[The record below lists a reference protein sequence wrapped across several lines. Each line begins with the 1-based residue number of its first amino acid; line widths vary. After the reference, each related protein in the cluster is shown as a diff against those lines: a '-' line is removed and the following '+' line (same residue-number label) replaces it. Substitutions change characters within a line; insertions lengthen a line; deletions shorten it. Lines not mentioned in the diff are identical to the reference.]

1 MPNNI
6 GTVISEYWH
15 VGLVAVI
22 LVALTID
29 FISRFFLGSLQLK
42 RELDDAIAELRSISS
57 QKNGELIDLDGVKS
71 KAMKSRALSNL
82 WSEYAKTLH
91 SQLGDEDEL
100 GQRTIKRWRSTSLAD
115 AFFTEQAIVDSRLK
129 TDFFK
134 HLPGV
139 LTGLG
144 IIGTFAGL
152 IKGLVNF
159 KVVGDNGEALP
170 PLEAQVQLQGLV
182 GAVGHAFYVS
192 ALAIFLAMLF
202 TWIEKAQA
210 TARYGQ
216 VEELRELIDGLFKGG
231 AGEEYLQGLAQ
242 SSQDAAT
249 HIKHLRDTL
258 VVDLKEVMTTL
269 TERQISA
276 QAQHTGQMSVDVGKA
291 IADGIAKPMYE
302 ITEAVKKVSG
312 NQGDAINK
320 LLTDVLVS
328 FAAQMKEM
336 FGDQMRDLADLLKQA
351 SESMKE
357 SAIQFGQLAS
367 NMDAAGTNTVDAMGD
382 KLAKALDAM
391 DSRQSAMN
399 ARMGEFVE
407 QIRNLVSQS
416 QSETNQKLQD
426 ALSAVGLQVA
436 GVVETLRKQA
446 EQADAAQGDRSRR
459 FEESTGQAI
468 SSLSGQVEQ
477 LLSQSMETN
486 KSLQVSVA
494 ALASAT
500 DRAISGL
507 NSGAET
513 LYVAA
518 SDFAKAGDGVTETMK
533 LSATATESLKA
544 SSNQLVTATDG
555 AKGII
560 ADYARTRDIFAT
572 MVGELKLTVENA
584 KRDAGMTSELISR
597 IQAATKELGAAQQ
610 QSEEYLKGVSAALV
624 GAHES
629 FRENIDKTLGEGN
642 RSFQKELSLSV
653 MRLSSAIKLL
663 GEVLDEIPQ
672 PDRR

>member
-6 GTVISEYWH
+6 GTLISEYWH
-15 VGLVAVI
+15 IGLVAV
-22 LVALTID
+22 LLAALTVD
-29 FISRFFLGSLQLK
+29 FFARFFLGSFKLRGELSDAI
-42 RELDDAIAELRSISS
+42 RELQAISS
-57 QKNGELIDLDGVKS
+57 KANGELVDLNAVKS
-71 KAMKSRALSNL
+71 RAMKSEALSHL
-82 WSEYAKTLH
+82 WAEYAKTLH
-91 SQLGDEDEL
+91 PQMEGEDEL
-100 GQRTIKRWRSTSLAD
+100 GQQKIKRYRSTALAD
-115 AFFTEQAIVDSRLK
+115 AFFTEQAIVDNRLK

-159 KVVGDNGEALP
+159 NVSVDPGA
-170 PLEAQVQLQGLV
+170 AQEQLQGLV
-182 GAVGHAFYVS
+182 RSVGHAFYVS
-192 ALAIFLAMLF
+192 ASAIFLAMLI
-202 TWIEKAQA
+202 TWIEKTMA

-258 VVDLKEVMTTL
+258 VVDLKEVLTTL

-291 IADGIAKPMYE
+291 ITDAVAQPMAA
-302 ITEAVKKVSG
+302 ITDAVQKVSG

-320 LLTDVLVS
+320 LLTDVLAS
-328 FAAQMKEM
+328 FSAQMQEM
-336 FGDQMRDLADLLKQA
+336 FGGQMRGMADLLKQA

-357 SAIQFGQLAS
+357 SALQFGQLAS

-399 ARMGEFVE
+399 SRMGEFVE

-416 QSETNQKLQD
+416 QSETNQKLQE
-426 ALSAVGLQVA
+426 ALSAVGTQVA

-446 EQADAAQGDRSRR
+446 EQADIAQGDRSRK

-486 KSLQVSVA
+486 KSLQTSVA
-494 ALASAT
+494 ALAGAT

-518 SDFAKAGDGVTETMK
+518 SDFAKAGNGVTETMK
-533 LSATATESLKA
+533 MSAAATEAIKL
-544 SSNQLVTATDG
+544 SSNQLVVATDG

-560 ADYARTRDIFAT
+560 ADYGRTRDVFAT
-572 MVGELKLTVENA
+572 MVAELRQTVENA
-584 KRDAGMTSELISR
+584 KRDASLTSELIAR

-610 QSEEYLKGVSAALV
+610 QSEDYLKGVSTALV

-629 FRENIDKTLGEGN
+629 FRDNIDKTLGEGN
-642 RSFQKELSLSV
+642 RRFQKELSDSV
-653 MRLSSAIKLL
+653 GPPMATQ
-663 GEVLDEIPQ
+663 IP
-672 PDRR
+672 PPMATSNSPT

>member
-100 GQRTIKRWRSTSLAD
+100 GQRRIKRWRSTSLAD

-367 NMDAAGTNTVDAMGD
+367 NMDAAGTNTVD
-382 KLAKALDAM
+382 
-391 DSRQSAMN
+391 
-399 ARMGEFVE
+399 V
-407 QIRNLVSQS
+407 
-416 QSETNQKLQD
+416 
-426 ALSAVGLQVA
+426 
-436 GVVETLRKQA
+436 
-446 EQADAAQGDRSRR
+446 
-459 FEESTGQAI
+459 
-468 SSLSGQVEQ
+468 
-477 LLSQSMETN
+477 
-486 KSLQVSVA
+486 
-494 ALASAT
+494 
-500 DRAISGL
+500 
-507 NSGAET
+507 
-513 LYVAA
+513 
-518 SDFAKAGDGVTETMK
+518 
-533 LSATATESLKA
+533 
-544 SSNQLVTATDG
+544 
-555 AKGII
+555 
-560 ADYARTRDIFAT
+560 
-572 MVGELKLTVENA
+572 
-584 KRDAGMTSELISR
+584 
-597 IQAATKELGAAQQ
+597 
-610 QSEEYLKGVSAALV
+610 
-624 GAHES
+624 
-629 FRENIDKTLGEGN
+629 N
-642 RSFQKELSLSV
+642 RP
-653 MRLSSAIKLL
+653 
-663 GEVLDEIPQ
+663 EI
-672 PDRR
+672 

>member
-1 MPNNI
+1 MPSTI
-6 GTVISEYWH
+6 GTLISEYWH
-15 VGLVAVI
+15 VGLVA
-22 LVALTID
+22 LFLLALTID
-29 FISRFFLGSLQLK
+29 FFSRFFLGSLQLK
-42 RELDDAIAELRSISS
+42 RELDDAITELRAISA
-57 QKNGELIDLDGVKS
+57 QKSGELVDLDAVKTKVMKS
-71 KAMKSRALSNL
+71 KAFSHL
-82 WSEYAKTLH
+82 WAEYAKTLH
-91 SQLGDEDEL
+91 PQLGEEDDL
-100 GQRTIKRWRSTSLAD
+100 GQRRLKRWRSTSLAD
-115 AFFTEQAIVDSRLK
+115 AFFTEQAIVDNRLK

-152 IKGLVNF
+152 IQGLVNF
-159 KVVGDNGEALP
+159 NVSVDDAAA
-170 PLEAQVQLQGLV
+170 AQKQLQGLV
-182 GAVGHAFYVS
+182 GSVGHAFYVS
-192 ALAIFLAMLF
+192 ALAIFLAMLI
-202 TWIEKAQA
+202 TWIEKTLV

-249 HIKHLRDTL
+249 HVKHLRDTL
-258 VVDLKEVMTTL
+258 VVDLKEVLTTL
-269 TERQISA
+269 TERQIAA
-276 QAQHTGQMSVDVGKA
+276 QAQHTGQMSVDVGQAISNA
-291 IADGIAKPMYE
+291 IAQPMKT
-302 ITEAVKKVSG
+302 ITDAVEKMG
-312 NQGDAINK
+312 DRNGDAINK
-320 LLTDVLVS
+320 LLTDVLAS
-328 FAAQMKEM
+328 FSAQMQEM
-336 FGDQMRDLADLLKQA
+336 FGGQMRGMADLLKQA

-357 SAIQFGQLAS
+357 SALQFRQLAS

-391 DSRQSAMN
+391 DARQSAMN

-416 QSETNQKLQD
+416 QSETNQKLQE
-426 ALSAVGLQVA
+426 ALSAVGSQVA
-436 GVVETLRKQA
+436 SVVETLRKQA
-446 EQADAAQGDRSRR
+446 EQADAAQGDRHRR
-459 FEESTGQAI
+459 FEQSTGQAI
-468 SSLSGQVEQ
+468 SSLSSQVEQ

-486 KSLQVSVA
+486 KSLQISVT

-518 SDFAKAGDGVTETMK
+518 SDFAKAGNGVTETMK
-533 LSATATESLKA
+533 LTATATESLKA
-544 SSNQLVTATDG
+544 SSNQLVSATDG

-560 ADYARTRDIFAT
+560 ADYARTRDVFAT

-584 KRDAGMTSELISR
+584 KRDAAMTSELISR
-597 IQAATKELGAAQQ
+597 IQAATKELGTAQQ

-629 FRENIDKTLGEGN
+629 FRDNIDKTLGEGN
-642 RSFQKELSLSV
+642 RRFQKELSDSV
-653 MRLSSAIKLL
+653 GLLSSAIKNL
-663 GEVLDEIPQ
+663 GDVLDEIPQ
-672 PDRR
+672 PTRR

>member
-1 MPNNI
+1 MPSNTDTLI
-6 GTVISEYWH
+6 AEYWH
-15 VGLVAVI
+15 IGLVAVF

-29 FISRFFLGSLQLK
+29 FFGRFLLGSLRLK
-42 RELDDAIAELRSISS
+42 SELRRAIKELRSIGA
-57 QKNGELIDLDGVKS
+57 QKSGELVDLNAVKN
-71 KAMKSRALSNL
+71 KAMQSPALSHL
-82 WSEYAKTLH
+82 WAEYAKTLH
-91 SQLGDEDEL
+91 SQLGEEDAL
-100 GQRTIKRWRSTSLAD
+100 GQRKIKRWRSTSLAD
-115 AFFTEQAIVDSRLK
+115 AFFTEQAIVDNRLK

-134 HLPGV
+134 HLPGI

-152 IKGLVNF
+152 IQGLVNF
-159 KVVGDNGEALP
+159 NVSVDPAA
-170 PLEAQVQLQGLV
+170 AQAQLQGLV
-182 GAVGHAFYVS
+182 RSVGHAFYVS
-192 ALAIFLAMLF
+192 ASAIFLAMLI
-202 TWIEKAQA
+202 TWIEKTLA

-231 AGEEYLQGLAQ
+231 ASEEYLQDLAQ

-258 VVDLKEVMTTL
+258 VVDLKEVLTTL
-269 TERQISA
+269 TERQIAA
-276 QAQHTGQMSVDVGKA
+276 QAQHTGQMSADVGKA
-291 IADGIAKPMYE
+291 IADGMAQPMEE
-302 ITEAVKKVSG
+302 ITDAVKKVSG
-312 NQGDAINK
+312 NQGEAINK
-320 LLTDVLVS
+320 LLTDVLTS
-328 FAAQMKEM
+328 FSAQMQEM
-336 FGDQMRDLADLLKQA
+336 FGGQMRGMADLLKQA

-357 SAIQFGQLAS
+357 SALQFGQLAS

-391 DSRQSAMN
+391 DARQSAMN

-436 GVVETLRKQA
+436 GVVESLRKQA

-459 FEESTGQAI
+459 FEASTGQAI

-507 NSGAET
+507 NSGVET
-513 LYVAA
+513 LYIAA
-518 SDFAKAGDGVTETMK
+518 SDFAKAGNGVTETVK

-544 SSNQLVTATDG
+544 ASNQLVLATDG

-560 ADYARTRDIFAT
+560 ADYARTREVFAS
-572 MVGELKLTVENA
+572 MVGDLKLTIENA
-584 KRDAGMTSELISR
+584 KRDAAMTSELISR
-597 IQAATKELGAAQQ
+597 IQAATKELGTAQQ
-610 QSEEYLKGVSAALV
+610 QSEEYLAGVSATLV

-629 FRENIDKTLGEGN
+629 FRDNIDRTLGEGN
-642 RSFQKELSLSV
+642 RKFQKELSDSV
-653 MRLSSAIKLL
+653 GLLSSAIKSLA
-663 GEVLDEIPQ
+663 EVLEETPR
-672 PDRR
+672 PTRR

>member
-6 GTVISEYWH
+6 GTLISEYWH
-15 VGLVAVI
+15 VGLVAVF

-42 RELDDAIAELRSISS
+42 RELDDAITELRAISS
-57 QKNGELIDLDGVKS
+57 QKNGELIDLNGVKS
-71 KAMKSRALSNL
+71 KAMKSQALSNL
-82 WSEYAKTLH
+82 WTEYAKTLH
-91 SQLGDEDEL
+91 SQLGEEDEL
-100 GQRTIKRWRSTSLAD
+100 GQRKIKRWRSTSLAD
-115 AFFTEQAIVDSRLK
+115 MFFTEQAIVDSRLK

-152 IKGLVNF
+152 IKGLVTF
-159 KVVGDNGEALP
+159 KVVGEKGEALP

-202 TWIEKAQA
+202 TWIEKTQT

-258 VVDLKEVMTTL
+258 VVDLKEVLTTL
-269 TERQISA
+269 TERQIAA
-276 QAQHTGQMSVDVGKA
+276 QAQHTGQMSADVGKA
-291 IADGIAKPMYE
+291 IADGIAQPMEE
-302 ITEAVKKVSG
+302 ITDAVKKVSV
-312 NQGDAINK
+312 NQGEAINK
-320 LLTDVLVS
+320 LLTDVLADFS
-328 FAAQMKEM
+328 AQMQEM
-336 FGDQMRDLADLLKQA
+336 FGGQMRGMADLLKQA

-357 SAIQFGQLAS
+357 SALQFAQLAS
-367 NMDAAGTNTVDAMGD
+367 NMDAAGTNTVLAMGD
-382 KLAKALDAM
+382 KLTKALDAM
-391 DSRQSAMN
+391 DARQSAMN

-426 ALSAVGLQVA
+426 ALSTLSLQVA

-446 EQADAAQGDRSRR
+446 EQADLAQGDRSRR
-459 FEESTGQAI
+459 FEESTGQTI
-468 SSLSGQVEQ
+468 SSLSGQVER

-513 LYVAA
+513 LFVAA
-518 SDFAKAGDGVTETMK
+518 SDFAKAGNGVTETMK

-544 SSNQLVTATDG
+544 SSNQLVSATDG

-560 ADYARTRDIFAT
+560 ADYARTRDVFAT

-584 KRDAGMTSELISR
+584 KRDAAMTSELISR

-610 QSEEYLKGVSAALV
+610 QSEEYLKGVSAVLV

-629 FRENIDKTLGEGN
+629 FRDNIDKTLGEGN
-642 RSFQKELSLSV
+642 RRFQKELSDSV
-653 MRLSSAIKLL
+653 GLLSSAIKRL
-663 GEVLDEIPQ
+663 GDVLDHIPQ
-672 PDRR
+672 PTRR